1 MNDAIYKEIS
11 NTKFFIIVDE
21 AHDESI
27 KEQMTIVLKFVP
39 KKKGGNKGDPTP
51 LPNKAYFFLFNK
63 LTE

>member
-11 NTKFFIIVDE
+11 NTKFFIIIDE

-39 KKKGGNKGDPTP
+39 KKKKGVTKETQ
-51 LPNKAYFFLFNK
+51 LLYQTTK
-63 LTE
+63 LTFFYLIN